1 MDNRDMDM
9 DNPDMDN
16 QDQMKNVE
24 VNIVNNINS
33 LNYEIMYT
41 KKIVIRD
48 L

>member
-1 MDNRDMDM
+1 MDNQDMDT

-16 QDQMKNVE
+16 QDQMKNAE
-24 VNIVNNINS
+24 VNITNNINF

-41 KKIVIRD
+41 KKIAIRD

>member
-1 MDNRDMDM
+1 MDSQDMDT

>member
-1 MDNRDMDM
+1 MDNQDMDM

>member
-1 MDNRDMDM
+1 MDNQDMDT

-16 QDQMKNVE
+16 QDQMKNAV
-24 VNIVNNINS
+24 VNIINNINF

-41 KKIVIRD
+41 KKIAIRD

>member
-41 KKIVIRD
+41 KKIAIRD

>member
-1 MDNRDMDM
+1 MDM